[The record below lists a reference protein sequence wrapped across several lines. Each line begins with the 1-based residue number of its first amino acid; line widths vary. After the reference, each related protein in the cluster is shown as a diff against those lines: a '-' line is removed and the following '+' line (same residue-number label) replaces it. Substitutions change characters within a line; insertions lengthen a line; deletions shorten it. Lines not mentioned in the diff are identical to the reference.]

1 MADIFRE
8 VDEDVRRDKALEAFK
23 KYQPWLAG
31 LAIAIVAATAGYRTY
46 DHYRVQAAE
55 TAGAQYEAALKL
67 ARDGKTSEAEA
78 ALSLIGSTGPAGYSG
93 LAQLRRAAEVA
104 NHDTPAGVAA
114 YDLLAGNAALGPQW
128 QGIARLRAAM
138 LRVDDADLKEMTA
151 RLEPLTAQGQA
162 LRHTAR
168 EMLAISALKQ
178 DDLDAA
184 GKWLDQIVADPQSP
198 ESTRRR
204 ASELQGLVQG
214 GKPAAA
220 PK

>member
-168 EMLAISALKQ
+168 EMLAIAALKQ